1 MYHNFAPKSVVKV
14 HKGVF
19 GARSLMRAAPGA
31 FIIALCSEPGI
42 ERPSLPADMV
52 GWGTV
57 FWRCVQPEHGRWLCW
72 RNGPCRQCD
81 LINFCVQGLIS
92 PHAR

>member
-1 MYHNFAPKSVVKV
+1 MYHNFAPKGVVKV

-57 FWRCVQPEHGRWLCW
+57 SWRCVQPEHGRWLCW
-72 RNGPCRQCD
+72 RNGPRRQCD
-81 LINFCVQGLIS
+81 LIHSCVHGLIS